1 MKKET
6 FQDKLI
12 KRFYGITG
20 PLDEYRK
27 QEAFRL
33 GNTCFILL
41 FWGTMVLTLLAIA
54 LYKRFPQVVAYGY
67 PVTLLLAYL
76 SASTY
81 IMFKLR
87 HSQLDSLDVEELTTK
102 EQKKFKGA
110 SFKFALYFTTVM
122 YIWTVVFEAWMEGLN
137 PLDHLFDL
145 RKFLAACLGGIF
157 TGIALE
163 IMLRKRMKK
172 AEQLT
177 VSSAIAKEEPKWI
190 KNMIR
195 HFYGIRGPLDEYR
208 RTKADEIGGIAFI
221 YHFYFLALGN
231 AVAYFLAIR
240 YPVEVANYYP
250 MIIALFSFIL
260 LGIVNMQTLHADLPQ
275 YDSDE
280 LSPEERQG
288 RSLNPILWGLG
299 VALLSTIFAGVAD
312 LFSLNLPL
320 LDSIFHVKSLFF
332 GGMMGLFASL
342 ALSAIAY
349 LQKLEADT
357 AKKK

>member
-12 KRFYGITG
+12 KRFYGIAG

-33 GNTCFILL
+33 GNTCFIPL
-41 FWGTMVLTLLAIA
+41 FWGTMALTLLALA
-54 LYKRFPQVVAYGY
+54 LSKRYPEFVAYGY
-67 PVTLLLAYL
+67 PVSLLLSYL
-76 SASTY
+76 ATSCY
-81 IMFKLR
+81 IMYKLR
-87 HSQLDSLDVEELTTK
+87 HSQLDSLDVEELTSK
-102 EQKKFKGA
+102 EQKQLKGA
-110 SFKFALYFTTVM
+110 SIKFALYFTTVM
-122 YIWTVVFEAWMEGLN
+122 YIWVVVFGAWMEGLN

-157 TGIALE
+157 TGITLE

-172 AEQLT
+172 AEHLT
-177 VSSAIAKEEPKWI
+177 VSSAISKEEPKWI
-190 KNMIR
+190 QNMIR

-275 YDSDE
+275 YDLDE

-288 RSLNPILWGLG
+288 RPLNPILWGLG
-299 VALLSTIFAGVAD
+299 VALLSTVFAGVAD
-312 LFSLNLPL
+312 LFNLNLPL
-320 LDSIFHVKSLFF
+320 MDSILHTKSLLF
-332 GGMMGLFASL
+332 GGTMGIFASI
-342 ALSAIAY
+342 ALSAFAY
-349 LQKLEADT
+349 LHKLEAET
-357 AKKK
+357 TKKK

>member
-1 MKKET
+1 MKKEN

-12 KRFYGITG
+12 KRFYGIAG

-41 FWGTMVLTLLAIA
+41 FWGTNLLTLVALA
-54 LYKRFPQVVAYGY
+54 LSKRFPEVIAYGY

-87 HSQLDSLDVEELTTK
+87 HSQLDSLDVEELTSK
-102 EQKKFKGA
+102 EQKQLKGA
-110 SFKFALYFTTVM
+110 SIKFALYFTTVM

-145 RKFLAACLGGIF
+145 RKFLAASLGGVF
-157 TGIALE
+157 TGIAIE

-177 VSSAIAKEEPKWI
+177 VSSAISKEEPKWI
-190 KNMIR
+190 ENMIKR
-195 HFYGIRGPLDEYR
+195 FYGIRGPLDEYR
-208 RTKADEIGGIAFI
+208 RTTADEIGGIAFI

-231 AVAYFLAIR
+231 AIAYFLAYR
-240 YPVEVANYYP
+240 YPVEVASYYP
-250 MIIALFSFIL
+250 MIIAFFSIIL
-260 LGIVNMQTLHADLPQ
+260 IGIVNMRTLHADLPQ
-275 YDSDE
+275 YDVDE

-288 RSLNPILWGLG
+288 QTLNPLVWGLG
-299 VALLSTIFAGVAD
+299 VALLSSLFAGLAD
-312 LFSLNLPL
+312 LFSLQLPL
-320 LDSIFHVKSLFF
+320 LDSIFHVKSLLF

>member
-12 KRFYGITG
+12 KRFYGIAG
-20 PLDEYRK
+20 PLDEFRQK
-27 QEAFRL
+27 EAFRL

-41 FWGTMVLTLLAIA
+41 FWGTMALTLLALA
-54 LYKRFPQVVAYGY
+54 LSKRYSEVVAYGY

-102 EQKKFKGA
+102 EQKQLKGA
-110 SFKFALYFTTVM
+110 SIKFALYFTAVM
-122 YIWTVVFEAWMEGLN
+122 YIWTVVFGAWMEGLN

-157 TGIALE
+157 TGIAIE
-163 IMLRKRMKK
+163 ITLRKRMKK

-177 VSSAIAKEEPKWI
+177 VSSAISKEEPKWI
-190 KNMIR
+190 KNMIKR
-195 HFYGIRGPLDEYR
+195 FYGIRGPLDEYR

-240 YPVEVANYYP
+240 YPVEVATYYP
-250 MIIALFSFIL
+250 MIIAFFSIIL
-260 LGIVNMQTLHADLPQ
+260 IGIVNMRTLHADLSQ
-275 YDSDE
+275 YDVDE
-280 LSPEERQG
+280 LSPEEKQG
-288 RSLNPILWGLG
+288 QTLNPLVLGLG

-320 LDSIFHVKSLFF
+320 TASILHTKSLLF
-332 GGMMGLFASL
+332 GGTMGIFASI
-342 ALSAIAY
+342 ALSAFAY
-349 LQKLEADT
+349 LHKLEAET
-357 AKKK
+357 TKKK

>member
-6 FQDKLI
+6 FQNKLI
-12 KRFYGITG
+12 KRFYGIAG
-20 PLDEYRK
+20 PLDEFRK

-41 FWGTMVLTLLAIA
+41 FWGTMALTLLA
-54 LYKRFPQVVAYGY
+54 LTLSKRYPEVVAYGY
-67 PVTLLLAYL
+67 PVALLLSYL

-87 HSQLDSLDVEELTTK
+87 HSQVDSLDVEELTSK
-102 EQKKFKGA
+102 EQKQLKGA

-122 YIWTVVFEAWMEGLN
+122 YIWDVVFGAWMEGLN

-145 RKFLAACLGGIF
+145 RKVLAACLGGVF
-157 TGIALE
+157 TGIPIE

-172 AEQLT
+172 AEKLT
-177 VSSAIAKEEPKWI
+177 VSSAISKEEPKWLQ
-190 KNMIR
+190 NMIR

-208 RTKADEIGGIAFI
+208 RTKADAIGGHAFI

-240 YPVEVANYYP
+240 YPVEVATYYP
-250 MIIALFSFIL
+250 MTIALFNFIL
-260 LGIVNMQTLHADLPQ
+260 LGVVNMQTLHADLPQ
-275 YDSDE
+275 YDLDE
-280 LSPEERQG
+280 LSPEERQA
-288 RSLNPILWGLG
+288 RPLNPLLWGLG
-299 VALLSTIFAGVAD
+299 VALLSTVFAGVAD

-320 LDSIFHVKSLFF
+320 MASILHTKSLLF
-332 GGMMGLFASL
+332 GGTMGIFASI

-349 LQKLEADT
+349 LQKLEAET
-357 AKKK
+357 TKKK

>member
-12 KRFYGITG
+12 KRFYGIAG
-20 PLDEYRK
+20 PLDEFRQK
-27 QEAFRL
+27 EAFRL

-41 FWGTMVLTLLAIA
+41 FWGTMVLTLLAFA
-54 LYKRFPQVVAYGY
+54 LSKRYPEVVAYGY
-67 PVTLLLAYL
+67 PTALLLSTL
-76 SASTY
+76 SASMY
-81 IMFKLR
+81 MASKMR
-87 HSQLDSLDVEELTTK
+87 HSQVDSLDVEELTSK
-102 EQKKFKGA
+102 EQKQLKGA
-110 SFKFALYFTTVM
+110 SFKFTLYFTTVM
-122 YIWTVVFEAWMEGLN
+122 YIWTIVFGAWMDGLN
-137 PLDHLFDL
+137 PFDHLFDL
-145 RKFLAACLGGIF
+145 RKFLAACRGGVF

-177 VSSAIAKEEPKWI
+177 VSSAISKKEPKWI
-190 KNMIR
+190 QNMIR
-195 HFYGIRGPLDEYR
+195 HVYGIRGPLDEYR

-231 AVAYFLAIR
+231 AIAYFLAYR
-240 YPVEVANYYP
+240 YPVEVASYYP
-250 MIIALFSFIL
+250 MIIAFFSIIL
-260 LGIVNMQTLHADLPQ
+260 IGIVNMRTLHADLPQ
-275 YDSDE
+275 YDVDE

-288 RSLNPILWGLG
+288 QTLNPLVWGLG
-299 VALLSTIFAGVAD
+299 VALLSSLFAGLAD
-312 LFSLNLPL
+312 LFSLQLPL
-320 LDSIFHVKSLFF
+320 LDSIFHVKSLLF

-342 ALSAIAY
+342 ALSALAY

>member
-12 KRFYGITG
+12 KRFYGIAG
-20 PLDEYRK
+20 PLDEFRQK
-27 QEAFRL
+27 EAFRL

-41 FWGTMVLTLLAIA
+41 FWGTMALTLLALA
-54 LYKRFPQVVAYGY
+54 LSKRYPEVIAYGY
-67 PVTLLLAYL
+67 PVALLLTYL

-87 HSQLDSLDVEELTTK
+87 HSQVDSLDVEELTSK
-102 EQKKFKGA
+102 EQKQLKGA
-110 SFKFALYFTTVM
+110 SIKFALYFTTVM
-122 YIWTVVFEAWMEGLN
+122 YIWVVVFEAWMDGLN

-145 RKFLAACLGGIF
+145 RKFLAACLGGVL
-157 TGIALE
+157 TGIAIE

-172 AEQLT
+172 AEQLS

-190 KNMIR
+190 QNMIKR
-195 HFYGIRGPLDEYR
+195 FYGIRGPLDEYR
-208 RTKADEIGGIAFI
+208 RTRADEIGGLAFV

-275 YDSDE
+275 YDLDE

-288 RSLNPILWGLG
+288 RPLNPILWGLG
-299 VALLSTIFAGVAD
+299 VALLSSLFAGLAD
-312 LFSLNLPL
+312 LFSLQLPL
-320 LDSIFHVKSLFF
+320 LASIFHVKSLLF

-342 ALSAIAY
+342 ALSALAY

-357 AKKK
+357 TKKK

>member
-12 KRFYGITG
+12 KRFYGIAG

-41 FWGTMVLTLLAIA
+41 FWGTMALTLLA
-54 LYKRFPQVVAYGY
+54 LTLSKRYPEVVAYGY
-67 PVTLLLAYL
+67 PVALLLSYL

-87 HSQLDSLDVEELTTK
+87 HSQVDSLDVEELTSK
-102 EQKKFKGA
+102 EQKQLKGA
-110 SFKFALYFTTVM
+110 SIKFALYFTTVM
-122 YIWTVVFEAWMEGLN
+122 YIWDVVFGAWMEGLN

-145 RKFLAACLGGIF
+145 RKVLAACLGGVF
-157 TGIALE
+157 TGIPIE

-172 AEQLT
+172 AEQLP
-177 VSSAIAKEEPKWI
+177 VSSAISKEEPKWI
-190 KNMIR
+190 QNMIR

-208 RTKADEIGGIAFI
+208 RTRADAIGGHAFI

-240 YPVEVANYYP
+240 YPVEVATYFP

-260 LGIVNMQTLHADLPQ
+260 LGVVNMQTLHADLPQ
-275 YDSDE
+275 YDLDE

-312 LFSLNLPL
+312 LFSLQLPL
-320 LDSIFHVKSLFF
+320 LDSIFHVKSLLF

-342 ALSAIAY
+342 ALSALAY
-349 LQKLEADT
+349 LHKLEAET
-357 AKKK
+357 TKKK

>member
-1 MKKET
+1 MKKEN

-12 KRFYGITG
+12 KQFYSIAG
-20 PLDEYRK
+20 PLDEFRQ

-41 FWGTMVLTLLAIA
+41 FWGTLALTLLA
-54 LYKRFPQVVAYGY
+54 LTLSKRFPEVVAFGY
-67 PVTLLLAYL
+67 PVSLLLSYL
-76 SASTY
+76 ATSSY
-81 IMFKLR
+81 IIYKLR
-87 HSQLDSLDVEELTTK
+87 HSQVDSLDVEELTSK
-102 EQKKFKGA
+102 EQKKLKGA
-110 SFKFALYFTTVM
+110 SIKFALYFTCGM
-122 YIWTVVFEAWMEGLN
+122 YIWNSGFDAWMEGLN

-145 RKFLAACLGGIF
+145 RKFLSACLVGVLMGIY
-157 TGIALE
+157 IE
-163 IMLRKRMKK
+163 ITLRKRMKK
-172 AEQLT
+172 AEKLA

-208 RTKADEIGGIAFI
+208 RTKADEIGGLAFV

-275 YDSDE
+275 YDLDE

-288 RSLNPILWGLG
+288 RPLNPILWGLG
-299 VALLSTIFAGVAD
+299 VALLSTVFAGVAD
-312 LFSLNLPL
+312 LFNLNLPL
-320 LDSIFHVKSLFF
+320 MDSILHTKSLLF
-332 GGMMGLFASL
+332 GGTMGIFASI
-342 ALSAIAY
+342 ALSAFAY
-349 LQKLEADT
+349 LHKLEAET
-357 AKKK
+357 TKKK

>member
-6 FQDKLI
+6 FQEKLI
-12 KRFYGITG
+12 KRFYGIAG
-20 PLDEYRK
+20 PLDEFRQK
-27 QEAFRL
+27 EAFRL

-102 EQKKFKGA
+102 EQKQLKGA
-110 SFKFALYFTTVM
+110 SIKFALYFTTVM
-122 YIWTVVFEAWMEGLN
+122 YIWTVVFGAWMEGLN

-145 RKFLAACLGGIF
+145 RKFLAACLGGVF
-157 TGIALE
+157 TGIAIE
-163 IMLRKRMKK
+163 ITLRKRMKK
-172 AEQLT
+172 AEKLT

-190 KNMIR
+190 QNMIKR
-195 HFYGIRGPLDEYR
+195 FYGIRGPLDEYR
-208 RTKADEIGGIAFI
+208 RAEADAIGGQAFI

-231 AVAYFLAIR
+231 AIAYFLAIR

-260 LGIVNMQTLHADLPQ
+260 LGVVNMQTLHADLPQ
-275 YDSDE
+275 YDLDE

-288 RSLNPILWGLG
+288 RPLNPILWGLG
-299 VALLSTIFAGVAD
+299 VALLSTVFAGVAD
-312 LFSLNLPL
+312 LFNLNLPL
-320 LDSIFHVKSLFF
+320 MDSILHTKSLLF
-332 GGMMGLFASL
+332 GGTMGIFASI
-342 ALSAIAY
+342 ALSAFAY
-349 LQKLEADT
+349 LHKLEAET

>member
-12 KRFYGITG
+12 KRFYGIAG
-20 PLDEYRK
+20 PLDEFRQK
-27 QEAFRL
+27 EAFRL

-41 FWGTMVLTLLAIA
+41 FWGTNLLTFVAIA
-54 LYKRFPQVVAYGY
+54 LSKRFPEVVAYGY
-67 PVTLLLAYL
+67 PVALLLSYL
-76 SASTY
+76 ATSTY
-81 IMFKLR
+81 MIFKLR
-87 HSQLDSLDVEELTTK
+87 RSQLDSLDVEELTTK
-102 EQKKFKGA
+102 EQKKLKGA
-110 SFKFALYFTTVM
+110 SVKSALLFTTLM
-122 YIWTVVFEAWMEGLN
+122 YCWNVLFGASMDGLN

-145 RKFLAACLGGIF
+145 RKFLAASLGGVFMGIF
-157 TGIALE
+157 LE

-172 AEQLT
+172 AKQLT
-177 VSSAIAKEEPKWI
+177 VSSAISKEEPKWI
-190 KNMIR
+190 QNMIR

-208 RTKADEIGGIAFI
+208 RTKADEIGGLAFV

-260 LGIVNMQTLHADLPQ
+260 LSIVNMQTLHADLPQ
-275 YDSDE
+275 YDLDE

-288 RSLNPILWGLG
+288 RPLNPILWGLG
-299 VALLSTIFAGVAD
+299 VALLSTVFAGVAD

-320 LDSIFHVKSLFF
+320 TASILHTKSLLF
-332 GGMMGLFASL
+332 GGTMGIFASI
-342 ALSAIAY
+342 ALSAFAY
-349 LQKLEADT
+349 LHKLEAET
-357 AKKK
+357 TKKK

>member
-12 KRFYGITG
+12 KRFYGIAG
-20 PLDEYRK
+20 PLDEFRQK
-27 QEAFRL
+27 EAFRL

-41 FWGTMVLTLLAIA
+41 FWGTMALTLLALA
-54 LYKRFPQVVAYGY
+54 LSKRYPEVVAYGY
-67 PVTLLLAYL
+67 PVALLLSYL
-76 SASTY
+76 ATSSY
-81 IMFKLR
+81 MIFKLR

-102 EQKKFKGA
+102 EQKQLKGA

-122 YIWTVVFEAWMEGLN
+122 YIWVVVFGAWMEGLN
-137 PLDHLFDL
+137 PFDHLFDL

-172 AEQLT
+172 AEKLT

-190 KNMIR
+190 QNMIKR
-195 HFYGIRGPLDEYR
+195 FYGIRGPLDEYR
-208 RTKADEIGGIAFI
+208 RAEADVIGGQAFI
-221 YHFYFLALGN
+221 YYLYFLALGN
-231 AVAYFLAIR
+231 AIAYFLAYR
-240 YPVEVANYYP
+240 YPVEVAAYYP
-250 MIIALFSFIL
+250 MIIAFFSIIL
-260 LGIVNMQTLHADLPQ
+260 IGIVNMRTLHADLAQ
-275 YDSDE
+275 YDVDE

-288 RSLNPILWGLG
+288 RPLNPILWGLG

-320 LDSIFHVKSLFF
+320 TASILHTKSLLF

-349 LQKLEADT
+349 LQKLEADSV
-357 AKKK
+357 KKK

>member
-6 FQDKLI
+6 FQDKLV
-12 KRFYGITG
+12 KRFYGIAG
-20 PLDEYRK
+20 PLDEFRQK
-27 QEAFRL
+27 EAFRL

-54 LYKRFPQVVAYGY
+54 LYKRFPEVVAYGY
-67 PVTLLLAYL
+67 PVALLLSYL

-87 HSQLDSLDVEELTTK
+87 HSQLDSLDVEELTSK
-102 EQKKFKGA
+102 EQKQLKGA
-110 SFKFALYFTTVM
+110 SIKFALYFTTVM

-260 LGIVNMQTLHADLPQ
+260 LGIVNMRTLHADLPQ
-275 YDSDE
+275 YDMDE
-280 LSPEERQG
+280 LSPEEKQG
-288 RSLNPILWGLG
+288 QTLNPLVLGLG
-299 VALLSTIFAGVAD
+299 VALLSSLFAGLAD
-312 LFSLNLPL
+312 LFSLQLPL
-320 LDSIFHVKSLFF
+320 LASIFHVKSLLF

-349 LQKLEADT
+349 LQKLEADSV
-357 AKKK
+357 KKK

>member
-12 KRFYGITG
+12 KRFYGIAG
-20 PLDEYRK
+20 PLDEFRQK
-27 QEAFRL
+27 EAFRL

-41 FWGTMVLTLLAIA
+41 FWGTMALTLLALA
-54 LYKRFPQVVAYGY
+54 LSKRYPEVVAYGY
-67 PVTLLLAYL
+67 PVALLLTYL

-102 EQKKFKGA
+102 EQKQLKGA
-110 SFKFALYFTTVM
+110 SFKFTLYFTAVM

-137 PLDHLFDL
+137 PLNHLFDL
-145 RKFLAACLGGIF
+145 RKFLAACLGGVF
-157 TGIALE
+157 TGIAIE

-172 AEQLT
+172 AEQLS

-208 RTKADEIGGIAFI
+208 WTKADEIGGLAFV

-275 YDSDE
+275 YDLDE

-288 RSLNPILWGLG
+288 QTLNPLVWGLG
-299 VALLSTIFAGVAD
+299 VALLSSLFAGLAD
-312 LFSLNLPL
+312 LFSLQLPL
-320 LDSIFHVKSLFF
+320 LDSIFHVKSLLF

-342 ALSAIAY
+342 ALSAFAY
-349 LQKLEADT
+349 LHKLEAET
-357 AKKK
+357 TKKK

>member
-110 SFKFALYFTTVM
+110 SIKFALYFTCGM
-122 YIWTVVFEAWMEGLN
+122 YIWNTGFDAWMDGLN

-320 LDSIFHVKSLFF
+320 TASILHTKSLLF
-332 GGMMGLFASL
+332 GGTMGIFASI
-342 ALSAIAY
+342 ALSAFAY
-349 LQKLEADT
+349 LHKLEAET
-357 AKKK
+357 TKKK

>member
-12 KRFYGITG
+12 KRFYGIAG

-41 FWGTMVLTLLAIA
+41 FWGTMAITLLALA
-54 LYKRFPQVVAYGY
+54 LSKRYPEVVAYGY
-67 PVTLLLAYL
+67 PVALLLSYL

-87 HSQLDSLDVEELTTK
+87 HSQLDSLDVEELTSK
-102 EQKKFKGA
+102 EQKQLKGA
-110 SFKFALYFTTVM
+110 SIKFALYFTTVM

-145 RKFLAACLGGIF
+145 QKFLAACLGGVF
-157 TGIALE
+157 TGIAIE
-163 IMLRKRMKK
+163 ITLRKRMKK

-231 AVAYFLAIR
+231 AIAYFLAIR

-260 LGIVNMQTLHADLPQ
+260 LGIVNMRTLHADLPQ
-275 YDSDE
+275 YDMDE
-280 LSPEERQG
+280 LSPEEKQG
-288 RSLNPILWGLG
+288 QTLNPLIWGLG
-299 VALLSTIFAGVAD
+299 VALLSSLFAGLAD
-312 LFSLNLPL
+312 LFSLQLPL
-320 LDSIFHVKSLFF
+320 LDSIFHIKSLLF

-342 ALSAIAY
+342 ALSALAY
-349 LQKLEADT
+349 LQKLEADS

>member
-6 FQDKLI
+6 FQNKLI
-12 KRFYGITG
+12 KRFYGIAG
-20 PLDEYRK
+20 PLDEFRK

-41 FWGTMVLTLLAIA
+41 FWGTMALTLLA
-54 LYKRFPQVVAYGY
+54 LTLSKRYPEVVAYGY
-67 PVTLLLAYL
+67 PVALLLSYL

-87 HSQLDSLDVEELTTK
+87 HSQLDSLDVEELTSK
-102 EQKKFKGA
+102 EQKQLKGA
-110 SFKFALYFTTVM
+110 SIKFALYFTTVM
-122 YIWTVVFEAWMEGLN
+122 YIWVVVFGAWMEGLN

-145 RKFLAACLGGIF
+145 RKVLAACLGGVF
-157 TGIALE
+157 TGITLE

-172 AEQLT
+172 AEKLP
-177 VSSAIAKEEPKWI
+177 VSSAISKEEPKGI
-190 KNMIR
+190 QNMIR

-208 RTKADEIGGIAFI
+208 RTRADAIGGHAFI

-240 YPVEVANYYP
+240 YPVEVATYFP

-275 YDSDE
+275 YDLDE

-288 RSLNPILWGLG
+288 RPLNPILWGLG
-299 VALLSTIFAGVAD
+299 VALLSTVFAGVAD
-312 LFSLNLPL
+312 LFNLNLPL
-320 LDSIFHVKSLFF
+320 MASILHTKSLLF
-332 GGMMGLFASL
+332 GGLMGLFASI

>member
-12 KRFYGITG
+12 KRFYGIAG
-20 PLDEYRK
+20 PLDEFRQK
-27 QEAFRL
+27 EAFRL

-41 FWGTMVLTLLAIA
+41 FWGTMALTLLAIA

-67 PVTLLLAYL
+67 PTALFLSTL
-76 SASTY
+76 SASMYMTSK
-81 IMFKLR
+81 MR
-87 HSQLDSLDVEELTTK
+87 HSQVDSLDVEELTTK
-102 EQKKFKGA
+102 EQKQLKGA

-122 YIWTVVFEAWMEGLN
+122 YIWTVVFGDWMEGLN

-157 TGIALE
+157 TGIAIE
-163 IMLRKRMKK
+163 ITLRKRMKK
-172 AEQLT
+172 AENLT

-190 KNMIR
+190 KNMIKR
-195 HFYGIRGPLDEYR
+195 FYGIRGPLDEYR
-208 RTKADEIGGIAFI
+208 RTEADAIGGQAFI
-221 YHFYFLALGN
+221 YYFYFLALGN
-231 AVAYFLAIR
+231 AIAYFLAYR
-240 YPVEVANYYP
+240 YPLEVAAYYP
-250 MIIALFSFIL
+250 MIIAFFSIIL
-260 LGIVNMQTLHADLPQ
+260 IGIVNMRTLHADLPQ
-275 YDSDE
+275 YDLDE

-288 RSLNPILWGLG
+288 QTLNPLVWGLG
-299 VALLSTIFAGVAD
+299 VALLSSLFAGLAD
-312 LFSLNLPL
+312 LFSLQLPL
-320 LDSIFHVKSLFF
+320 LDSIFHVKSLLF

-349 LQKLEADT
+349 LQKLEVDT

>member
-12 KRFYGITG
+12 KRFYGIAG
-20 PLDEYRK
+20 PLDEFRQK
-27 QEAFRL
+27 EAFRL

-41 FWGTMVLTLLAIA
+41 FWGTNLLTFVAIA
-54 LYKRFPQVVAYGY
+54 LSKRFPEVVAYGY
-67 PVTLLLAYL
+67 PVALLLSYL
-76 SASTY
+76 ATSTY
-81 IMFKLR
+81 MIFKLR
-87 HSQLDSLDVEELTTK
+87 RSQLDSLDVEELTSK
-102 EQKKFKGA
+102 EQKQVKGA

-122 YIWTVVFEAWMEGLN
+122 YIWTVVFDAWMEGLN

-163 IMLRKRMKK
+163 ITLRKRIKK

-177 VSSAIAKEEPKWI
+177 VSSTIDKEEPRWLQ
-190 KNMIR
+190 NVIR

-208 RTKADEIGGIAFI
+208 RTKADAIGGQAFI

-240 YPVEVANYYP
+240 YPEEVASYYP
-250 MIIALFSFIL
+250 MVIGIFNFIL
-260 LGIVNMQTLHADLPQ
+260 LCTVNMQTLHADLPQ

-320 LDSIFHVKSLFF
+320 TASILHTKSLLF
-332 GGMMGLFASL
+332 GGTMGIFASI
-342 ALSAIAY
+342 ALSAFAY
-349 LQKLEADT
+349 LHKLEAET
-357 AKKK
+357 TKKK

>member
-41 FWGTMVLTLLAIA
+41 FWGTMVLTLLALA
-54 LYKRFPQVVAYGY
+54 LSKRFPQVVAYGY

-102 EQKKFKGA
+102 EQKQLKGA
-110 SFKFALYFTTVM
+110 SIKFALYFTTVM

-177 VSSAIAKEEPKWI
+177 VSSAISKKEPKWI
-190 KNMIR
+190 QNMIR
-195 HFYGIRGPLDEYR
+195 HVYGIRGPLDEYR
-208 RTKADEIGGIAFI
+208 RAEADAIGGQAFI
-221 YHFYFLALGN
+221 YYFYFLALGN
-231 AVAYFLAIR
+231 AIAYFIAYR
-240 YPVEVANYYP
+240 YPVEVASYYP
-250 MIIALFSFIL
+250 MIIAFFSIIL
-260 LGIVNMQTLHADLPQ
+260 IGIVNMRTLHADLPQ
-275 YDSDE
+275 YDVDE

-288 RSLNPILWGLG
+288 RPLNPLLWGLG
-299 VALLSTIFAGVAD
+299 VALLSTVFAGVAD

-320 LDSIFHVKSLFF
+320 LDSIFHVKSLLF
-332 GGMMGLFASL
+332 GGTMGIFASI
-342 ALSAIAY
+342 ALSAFAY
-349 LQKLEADT
+349 LHKLEAET
-357 AKKK
+357 TKKK

>member
-12 KRFYGITG
+12 KRFYGIAG

-41 FWGTMVLTLLAIA
+41 FWATMALTLLALA
-54 LYKRFPQVVAYGY
+54 LSKRFPEVVAYGY

-87 HSQLDSLDVEELTTK
+87 HSQVDSLDVEELTTK
-102 EQKKFKGA
+102 EQKQLKGA
-110 SFKFALYFTTVM
+110 SIKFALYFTTVM

-145 RKFLAACLGGIF
+145 RKFLAACLGGVF
-157 TGIALE
+157 TGIAIE
-163 IMLRKRMKK
+163 IMLRKRMKN
-172 AEQLT
+172 AEQLS

-190 KNMIR
+190 KNMLR

-240 YPVEVANYYP
+240 YPVEVAAYYP
-250 MIIALFSFIL
+250 MIIAFFSIIL
-260 LGIVNMQTLHADLPQ
+260 IGIVNMQTLHADLPQ
-275 YDSDE
+275 YDLDE

-320 LDSIFHVKSLFF
+320 TASILHTKSLLF
-332 GGMMGLFASL
+332 GGTMGIFASI
-342 ALSAIAY
+342 ALSAFAY
-349 LQKLEADT
+349 LHKLEAET
-357 AKKK
+357 TKKQ

>member
-6 FQDKLI
+6 FREKLT

-20 PLDEYRK
+20 PLDEFRQK
-27 QEAFRL
+27 EAFRL

-41 FWGTMVLTLLAIA
+41 FWGTMALTLLALA
-54 LYKRFPQVVAYGY
+54 LSKRYPEVVAYGY
-67 PVTLLLAYL
+67 PVALLLSYL

-87 HSQLDSLDVEELTTK
+87 HSQLDSLDVEELTSK
-102 EQKKFKGA
+102 EQKQLKGA
-110 SFKFALYFTTVM
+110 SIKFALYFTTVM

-145 RKFLAACLGGIF
+145 RKFLAACLGGVF
-157 TGIALE
+157 TGIAIE

-172 AEQLT
+172 AEQLS
-177 VSSAIAKEEPKWI
+177 VSSAISKKEPKWI
-190 KNMIR
+190 KNMIKR
-195 HFYGIRGPLDEYR
+195 FYGIRGPLDEYR
-208 RTKADEIGGIAFI
+208 RAEADAIGGQTFI
-221 YHFYFLALGN
+221 YYFYFLALGN

-240 YPVEVANYYP
+240 YPVEVATYYP
-250 MIIALFSFIL
+250 MIIAFFSIIL
-260 LGIVNMQTLHADLPQ
+260 IGIVNMRTLHADLPQ
-275 YDSDE
+275 YDLDE

-288 RSLNPILWGLG
+288 RPLNPLLWGLG
-299 VALLSTIFAGVAD
+299 VALLSSLFAGLAD
-312 LFSLNLPL
+312 LFSLQLPL
-320 LDSIFHVKSLFF
+320 LDSIFHVKSLLF

-349 LQKLEADT
+349 LQKLEADS

>member
-12 KRFYGITG
+12 KRFYGIAG
-20 PLDEYRK
+20 PLDEFRK

-41 FWGTMVLTLLAIA
+41 FWGTMALTLLA
-54 LYKRFPQVVAYGY
+54 LTLSKRYPEVVAYGY
-67 PVTLLLAYL
+67 PVALLLSYL

-87 HSQLDSLDVEELTTK
+87 HSQLDSLDVEELTSK
-102 EQKKFKGA
+102 EQKQLKGA
-110 SFKFALYFTTVM
+110 SIKFALYFTTVM

-145 RKFLAACLGGIF
+145 RKFLAACLGGVF
-157 TGIALE
+157 TGIAIE

-172 AEQLT
+172 AEQLS

-190 KNMIR
+190 QNMIKR
-195 HFYGIRGPLDEYR
+195 FYGIRGPLDEYR

-260 LGIVNMQTLHADLPQ
+260 LGIVNMRTLHADLPQ
-275 YDSDE
+275 YDVDE
-280 LSPEERQG
+280 LSPEERQA
-288 RSLNPILWGLG
+288 RPLNPLLWGLG
-299 VALLSTIFAGVAD
+299 VALLSSLFAGLAD
-312 LFSLNLPL
+312 LFSLQLPL

>member
-1 MKKET
+1 MKKEN

-12 KRFYGITG
+12 KRFYGIAG
-20 PLDEYRK
+20 PLDEFRQK
-27 QEAFRL
+27 EAFRL

-41 FWGTMVLTLLAIA
+41 FWGTMALTLLALA
-54 LYKRFPQVVAYGY
+54 LSKRFPEVVAFGY
-67 PVTLLLAYL
+67 PVSLLLSYL
-76 SASTY
+76 ATSSY
-81 IMFKLR
+81 IMYKLR
-87 HSQLDSLDVEELTTK
+87 HSQLDSLDVEELTSK
-102 EQKKFKGA
+102 EQKQLKGA

-122 YIWTVVFEAWMEGLN
+122 YIWDVVFGAWMEGLN

-145 RKFLAACLGGIF
+145 RKVLAACLGGVF
-157 TGIALE
+157 TGIPIE

-172 AEQLT
+172 AEKLT
-177 VSSAIAKEEPKWI
+177 VSSAISKEEPKWLQ
-190 KNMIR
+190 NMIR

-208 RTKADEIGGIAFI
+208 RTKADAIGGHAFI

-240 YPVEVANYYP
+240 YPLEVATYYP
-250 MIIALFSFIL
+250 MTIALFSFIL
-260 LGIVNMQTLHADLPQ
+260 LGVVNMQTLHADLPQ
-275 YDSDE
+275 YDLDE

-288 RSLNPILWGLG
+288 RLLNPILWGLG

-312 LFSLNLPL
+312 LFSLQLPL
-320 LDSIFHVKSLFF
+320 LDSIFHVKSLLF

-349 LQKLEADT
+349 LQKLEVDT

>member
-12 KRFYGITG
+12 KRFYGIAG
-20 PLDEYRK
+20 PLDEYRQK
-27 QEAFRL
+27 EAFRL

-41 FWGTMVLTLLAIA
+41 FWGTNLLTFVAIA
-54 LYKRFPQVVAYGY
+54 LSKRFPEVVAYGY
-67 PVTLLLAYL
+67 PVALLLSYL
-76 SASTY
+76 ATSTY
-81 IMFKLR
+81 MIFKLR
-87 HSQLDSLDVEELTTK
+87 RSQLDSLDVEELTTK
-102 EQKKFKGA
+102 EQKKLKGA
-110 SFKFALYFTTVM
+110 SVKSALLFTTLM
-122 YIWTVVFEAWMEGLN
+122 YCWNVLFGASMDGLN

-145 RKFLAACLGGIF
+145 RKFLAASLGGVFMGIF
-157 TGIALE
+157 LE
-163 IMLRKRMKK
+163 IILRKRMKK

-190 KNMIR
+190 QNMIR

-208 RTKADEIGGIAFI
+208 RTKADAIGGQAFI

-231 AVAYFLAIR
+231 AVAYFLAYR

-275 YDSDE
+275 YDLDE

-288 RSLNPILWGLG
+288 RPLNPILWGLG
-299 VALLSTIFAGVAD
+299 VALLSSLFAGVAD
-312 LFSLNLPL
+312 LFNLNLPL
-320 LDSIFHVKSLFF
+320 MDSILHTKSLLF
-332 GGMMGLFASL
+332 GGTMGIFASI
-342 ALSAIAY
+342 ALSAFAY
-349 LQKLEADT
+349 LHKLEAET

>member
-12 KRFYGITG
+12 KRFYGIAG
-20 PLDEYRK
+20 PLDEFRQK
-27 QEAFRL
+27 EAFRL

-41 FWGTMVLTLLAIA
+41 FWGTNLLTFVAIA
-54 LYKRFPQVVAYGY
+54 LSKRFPEVVAYGY
-67 PVTLLLAYL
+67 PVALLLSYL
-76 SASTY
+76 ATSTY
-81 IMFKLR
+81 MIFKLR
-87 HSQLDSLDVEELTTK
+87 RSQLDSLDVEELTTK
-102 EQKKFKGA
+102 EQKKLKGA
-110 SFKFALYFTTVM
+110 SVKSALLFTTLM
-122 YIWTVVFEAWMEGLN
+122 YCWNVLFGASMDGLN

-145 RKFLAACLGGIF
+145 RKFLAASLGGVFMGIF
-157 TGIALE
+157 LE
-163 IMLRKRMKK
+163 IILRKRMKK

-190 KNMIR
+190 QNMIR
-195 HFYGIRGPLDEYR
+195 HFYGIRSPLDEYR
-208 RTKADEIGGIAFI
+208 RTKADAIGGQAFI

-231 AVAYFLAIR
+231 AVAYFLAYR

-275 YDSDE
+275 YDLDE

-288 RSLNPILWGLG
+288 RPLNPILWGLG
-299 VALLSTIFAGVAD
+299 VALLSSLFAGVAD
-312 LFSLNLPL
+312 LFNLNLPL
-320 LDSIFHVKSLFF
+320 MDSILHTKSLLF
-332 GGMMGLFASL
+332 GGTMGIFASI
-342 ALSAIAY
+342 ALSAFAY
-349 LQKLEADT
+349 LHKLEAET

>member
-12 KRFYGITG
+12 KRFYGIAG
-20 PLDEYRK
+20 PLDEFRQK
-27 QEAFRL
+27 EAFRL

-41 FWGTMVLTLLAIA
+41 FWGTMAITLLALA
-54 LYKRFPQVVAYGY
+54 LSKRYPEVVAFGY

-87 HSQLDSLDVEELTTK
+87 HSQLDSLDVEELTSK
-102 EQKKFKGA
+102 EQKQLKGA
-110 SFKFALYFTTVM
+110 SIKFALYFTTVM
-122 YIWTVVFEAWMEGLN
+122 YIWTVVFDAWMEGLN

-172 AEQLT
+172 AEQLA
-177 VSSAIAKEEPKWI
+177 VSSAIDKEEPKWI

-208 RTKADEIGGIAFI
+208 WTKADAIGGQAFI

-240 YPVEVANYYP
+240 YPEEVASYYP
-250 MIIALFSFIL
+250 MVIGIFNFIL

-275 YDSDE
+275 YDMEE

-288 RSLNPILWGLG
+288 QTLNPLVWGLG
-299 VALLSTIFAGVAD
+299 VTLLSSLFAGLAD
-312 LFSLNLPL
+312 LFSLQLPL
-320 LDSIFHVKSLFF
+320 LASIFHVKSLLF

-349 LQKLEADT
+349 LQKLEADS

>member
-12 KRFYGITG
+12 KRFYGIAG

-41 FWGTMVLTLLAIA
+41 FWATMALTLLALA
-54 LYKRFPQVVAYGY
+54 LSKRFPEVVAFGY
-67 PVTLLLAYL
+67 PVALLLSYL
-76 SASTY
+76 ATSTY

-87 HSQLDSLDVEELTTK
+87 NSQVDSLDVEELTTK
-102 EQKKFKGA
+102 EQKQLKGA
-110 SFKFALYFTTVM
+110 SIKFALYFTTVM

-145 RKFLAACLGGIF
+145 RKFLAACLGGVF
-157 TGIALE
+157 TGIAIE

-172 AEQLT
+172 AEQLS

-190 KNMIR
+190 KNMLR

-231 AVAYFLAIR
+231 AVAYFLAYR
-240 YPVEVANYYP
+240 YPLEVAAYYP
-250 MIIALFSFIL
+250 MIIAFFSIIL
-260 LGIVNMQTLHADLPQ
+260 IGIVNMRTLHADLPQ

-320 LDSIFHVKSLFF
+320 TASILHTKSLLF
-332 GGMMGLFASL
+332 GGTMGIFASI
-342 ALSAIAY
+342 ALSAFAY
-349 LQKLEADT
+349 LHKLEAET
-357 AKKK
+357 TKKK

>member
-12 KRFYGITG
+12 KRFYGIAG

-41 FWGTMVLTLLAIA
+41 FWGTMVLTLLALA
-54 LYKRFPQVVAYGY
+54 LSKRYPEVVAYGY
-67 PVTLLLAYL
+67 PTALLLSTL
-76 SASTY
+76 SASMY
-81 IMFKLR
+81 MASKMR
-87 HSQLDSLDVEELTTK
+87 HSQVDSLDVEELTSK
-102 EQKKFKGA
+102 EQKQLKGA
-110 SFKFALYFTTVM
+110 SFKFTLYFTTLM
-122 YIWTVVFEAWMEGLN
+122 YIWTVVFGAWMEGLN

-157 TGIALE
+157 TGIAIE

-177 VSSAIAKEEPKWI
+177 VSSAISKKEPKWI
-190 KNMIR
+190 QNMIR
-195 HFYGIRGPLDEYR
+195 HIYGIRGPLDEYR

-231 AVAYFLAIR
+231 AIAYFLAYR
-240 YPVEVANYYP
+240 YPLEVATYYP
-250 MIIALFSFIL
+250 MIIGFFSIIL
-260 LGIVNMQTLHADLPQ
+260 IGIVNMRTFHADLPQ
-275 YDSDE
+275 YDVDE

-288 RSLNPILWGLG
+288 QTLNPLVWGLG
-299 VALLSTIFAGVAD
+299 VALLSSLFAGLAD
-312 LFSLNLPL
+312 LFSLQLPL
-320 LDSIFHVKSLFF
+320 LDSIFHVKSLLF

-342 ALSAIAY
+342 ALSALAY

>member
-12 KRFYGITG
+12 KRFYGIAG

-33 GNTCFILL
+33 GNSCFILL
-41 FWGTMVLTLLAIA
+41 FWGTMALTLLAIA
-54 LYKRFPQVVAYGY
+54 LYKRFPEVVAYGY
-67 PVTLLLAYL
+67 PTALFLSTL
-76 SASTY
+76 SASMYMTSK
-81 IMFKLR
+81 MR
-87 HSQLDSLDVEELTTK
+87 HSQVDSLDVEELTTK
-102 EQKKFKGA
+102 EQKQLKGA
-110 SFKFALYFTTVM
+110 SKKFALYFTTVM
-122 YIWTVVFEAWMEGLN
+122 YIWVVVFGAWMDGLN
-137 PLDHLFDL
+137 PLNHLFDL
-145 RKFLAACLGGIF
+145 RKFLAACLGGVF

-172 AEQLT
+172 AEKLT

-208 RTKADEIGGIAFI
+208 WTKADAIGGQAFI

-275 YDSDE
+275 YDLDE

-288 RSLNPILWGLG
+288 QTLNPLVWGLG
-299 VALLSTIFAGVAD
+299 VALLSSLFAGLAD
-312 LFSLNLPL
+312 LFSLQLPL
-320 LDSIFHVKSLFF
+320 LDSIFHVKSLLF
-332 GGMMGLFASL
+332 GGTMGIFASI
-342 ALSAIAY
+342 ALSAFAY
-349 LQKLEADT
+349 LQKLDT
-357 AKKK
+357 ETTKKK

>member
-12 KRFYGITG
+12 KRFYGIAG
-20 PLDEYRK
+20 PLDEFRQK
-27 QEAFRL
+27 EAFRL

-41 FWGTMVLTLLAIA
+41 FWGTNLLTFVAIA
-54 LYKRFPQVVAYGY
+54 LSKRFPEVVAYGY
-67 PVTLLLAYL
+67 PVALLLSYL
-76 SASTY
+76 STSTY

-87 HSQLDSLDVEELTTK
+87 HSQLDSLDLEELTSK
-102 EQKKFKGA
+102 EQKQLKGA
-110 SFKFALYFTTVM
+110 SIKFALYFTTVM

-145 RKFLAACLGGIF
+145 RKFLAACLVGVFMGIY
-157 TGIALE
+157 IE
-163 IMLRKRMKK
+163 ITLRKRMKK
-172 AEQLT
+172 AENLT

-190 KNMIR
+190 KNMIKR
-195 HFYGIRGPLDEYR
+195 FYGIRGPLDEYR
-208 RTKADEIGGIAFI
+208 RTEADAIGGQAFI
-221 YHFYFLALGN
+221 YYFYFLALGN
-231 AVAYFLAIR
+231 AIAYFLAYR
-240 YPVEVANYYP
+240 YPLEVAAYYP
-250 MIIALFSFIL
+250 MIIAFFSIIL
-260 LGIVNMQTLHADLPQ
+260 IGIVNMRTLHADLPQ
-275 YDSDE
+275 YDLDE

-288 RSLNPILWGLG
+288 QTLNPLVWGLG
-299 VALLSTIFAGVAD
+299 VALLSSLFAGLAD
-312 LFSLNLPL
+312 LFSLQLPL
-320 LDSIFHVKSLFF
+320 LDSIFHVKSLLF

>member
-20 PLDEYRK
+20 PLDEFRQK
-27 QEAFRL
+27 EAFRL

-41 FWGTMVLTLLAIA
+41 FWGTMAITLLALA
-54 LYKRFPQVVAYGY
+54 LSKRYPEVVAYGY
-67 PVTLLLAYL
+67 PTALLLSTL
-76 SASTY
+76 SASMYMTSK
-81 IMFKLR
+81 MR
-87 HSQLDSLDVEELTTK
+87 HSQVDSLDVEELTTK
-102 EQKKFKGA
+102 EQKQLKGA

-122 YIWTVVFEAWMEGLN
+122 YIWTVVFGAWMEGLN

-145 RKFLAACLGGIF
+145 RKVLAACLGGVF

-172 AEQLT
+172 AEKLT
-177 VSSAIAKEEPKWI
+177 VSSAISKEEPKWSQ
-190 KNMIR
+190 NMIR

-208 RTKADEIGGIAFI
+208 RTRADEIGGQAFI
-221 YHFYFLALGN
+221 YYLYFLAFGN
-231 AVAYFLAIR
+231 AIAYFLAYR

-260 LGIVNMQTLHADLPQ
+260 LGIVNMRTLHADLPQ
-275 YDSDE
+275 YDMEE

-312 LFSLNLPL
+312 LFSLQLPL
-320 LDSIFHVKSLFF
+320 LASIFHVKSLLF

-349 LQKLEADT
+349 LQKLEADS

>member
-6 FQDKLI
+6 FREKLT

-20 PLDEYRK
+20 PLDEFRQK
-27 QEAFRL
+27 EAFRL

-41 FWGTMVLTLLAIA
+41 FWGTMVLTLLALA
-54 LYKRFPQVVAYGY
+54 LSKRFPEVVAFGY
-67 PVTLLLAYL
+67 PVALLLSYL
-76 SASTY
+76 ATSTY

-87 HSQLDSLDVEELTTK
+87 HSQLDSLDVEELTSK
-102 EQKKFKGA
+102 EQKQLKGA
-110 SFKFALYFTTVM
+110 SIKFALYFTAVM
-122 YIWTVVFEAWMEGLN
+122 YIWTVVFGAWMEGLN
-137 PLDHLFDL
+137 PLNHLFDL

-157 TGIALE
+157 TGIAIE
-163 IMLRKRMKK
+163 ITLRKRMKK

-177 VSSAIAKEEPKWI
+177 VSSAISKKEPKWI
-190 KNMIR
+190 QNMIR
-195 HFYGIRGPLDEYR
+195 HVYGIRGPLDEYR

-231 AVAYFLAIR
+231 AIAYFLAYR
-240 YPVEVANYYP
+240 YPVEVASYYP
-250 MIIALFSFIL
+250 MIIAFFSIIL
-260 LGIVNMQTLHADLPQ
+260 IGIVNMRTLHADLPQ
-275 YDSDE
+275 YDVDE

-288 RSLNPILWGLG
+288 QTLNPLVWGLG
-299 VALLSTIFAGVAD
+299 VALLSSLFAGLAD
-312 LFSLNLPL
+312 LFSLQLPL
-320 LDSIFHVKSLFF
+320 LDSIFHVKSLLF

-342 ALSAIAY
+342 ALSALAY

>member
-12 KRFYGITG
+12 KRFYGIAG
-20 PLDEYRK
+20 PLDEFRQK
-27 QEAFRL
+27 EAFRL

-41 FWGTMVLTLLAIA
+41 FWGTMAITLLA
-54 LYKRFPQVVAYGY
+54 LSLSKRYPEVVAYGY
-67 PVTLLLAYL
+67 PTALLLSTL
-76 SASTY
+76 SASMYMTSK
-81 IMFKLR
+81 MR
-87 HSQLDSLDVEELTTK
+87 HSQVDSLDVEELTTK
-102 EQKKFKGA
+102 EQKQLKGA

-122 YIWTVVFEAWMEGLN
+122 YIWTVVFGAWMEGLN

-145 RKFLAACLGGIF
+145 RKVLAACLGGVF

-172 AEQLT
+172 AEKLT
-177 VSSAIAKEEPKWI
+177 VSSAISKEEPKWSQ
-190 KNMIR
+190 NMIR

-208 RTKADEIGGIAFI
+208 RTRADEIGGQAFI
-221 YHFYFLALGN
+221 YYLYFLAFGN
-231 AVAYFLAIR
+231 AIAYFLAYR

-260 LGIVNMQTLHADLPQ
+260 LGIVNMRTLHADLPQ
-275 YDSDE
+275 YDMEE

-312 LFSLNLPL
+312 LFSLQLPL
-320 LDSIFHVKSLFF
+320 LASIFHVKSLLF

-349 LQKLEADT
+349 LQKLEADS